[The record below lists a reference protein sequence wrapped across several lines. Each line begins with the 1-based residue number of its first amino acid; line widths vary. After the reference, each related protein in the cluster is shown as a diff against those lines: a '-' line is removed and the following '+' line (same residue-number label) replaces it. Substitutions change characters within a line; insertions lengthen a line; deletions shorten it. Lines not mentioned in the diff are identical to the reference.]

1 MKINVIDL
9 FAGCGGLTDG
19 FLQTG
24 KYKTLAAVDW
34 EQPMVKTL
42 RNRLAV
48 KWGYKSAEKKVL
60 HFDIQRTEELLNG
73 FDDPLFGTSEGLI
86 SLAGKAAV
94 NMIVGGPPCQAY
106 SIAGRVQ
113 DKNGMKDDY
122 RNFLFESYVKMV
134 SHFQPHSFVF
144 ENVEG
149 ILSAA
154 PGGIPITNRIRE
166 SFQSIGY
173 DITPDLRS
181 KAVFDTSYYGVPQK
195 RKRVI
200 IYGVKTGADSAL
212 EIADFYRI
220 MREGESSE
228 PAHAGAAFENLPS
241 IFPLKEKEKGRS
253 HAVYINGVPLPP
265 NHVPRVHSARDI
277 QVFKTLAEDIEN
289 GTYRYS
295 STAAL
300 ISLYEEATGKKSNF
314 HKYHVIR
321 KDKPGN
327 TIPAHLYKD
336 GLRHIHPDPRQARSI
351 TVREAARIQSFNDDF
366 EFLGSQGDQY
376 KMIGN
381 AVPPLFA
388 RAIAET
394 AFSLFESA
402 GKNVKPELLENLAV

>member
-24 KYKTLAAVDW
+24 KYNTIAAVEW
-34 EQPMVKTL
+34 ELPMINTL
-42 RNRLAV
+42 RNRLKT
-48 KWGYKSAEKKVL
+48 KWGYDLKKNNVL
-60 HFDIQRTEELLNG
+60 HFDIQRTEELLHG
-73 FDDPLFGTSEGLI
+73 FSDPRFGESDGLVR
-86 SLAGKAAV
+86 LAGKKAV

-113 DKNGMKDDY
+113 DKNGMKEDY

-134 SHFQPHSFVF
+134 DHFRPHSFVF

-154 PGGIPITNRIRE
+154 PGDIPITQRIRE
-166 SFQSIGY
+166 AFSAIGY
-173 DITPDLRS
+173 DIAGDLRRD
-181 KAVFDTSYYGVPQK
+181 ALFDTSLFGVPQK

-200 IYGVKTGADSAL
+200 IYGVKNGNTSDE
-212 EIADFYRI
+212 EITNFYSR
-220 MREGESSE
+220 MRKLQSQE
-228 PAHAGAAFENLPS
+228 PTAAETAFRNLPK
-241 IFPLKEKEKGRS
+241 IFPLKNTTSKQS
-253 HAVYINGVPLPP
+253 HQVHMNGVPLPP
-265 NHVPRVHSARDI
+265 NHVPRVHSERDI
-277 QVFKTLAEDIEN
+277 NIFGILAADIES
-289 GTYRYS
+289 GTFKYS
-295 STAAL
+295 STASL
-300 ISLYEEATGKKSNF
+300 IRLYEESTGKKSNF

-321 KDKPGN
+321 RDRPGN

-336 GLRHIHPDPRQARSI
+336 GLRHIHPDPKQARSI
-351 TVREAARIQSFNDDF
+351 TVREAARIQSFDDDF

-388 RAIAET
+388 RQVAEIAWD
-394 AFSLFESA
+394 LYKNYSA
-402 GKNVKPELLENLAV
+402 VNLSEPEMA